1 MVVQH
6 KLLEKAY
13 FIIKPT
19 GRAMVRPA
27 SSDKWKAPLVTFRQ
41 ICNFRDPNLVTFYFY
56 ELNHFLDWMNT
67 TLLYSTNI
75 LVYLLTVNKNCLIPK
90 NQKMC
95 DLILVTLLKMRP
107 HHSQSNRENATSSRG
122 TTPLASYKEVSF
134 EYIPELFCILHM
146 LTRSGRLSITI

>member
-6 KLLEKAY
+6 KLLEKA
-13 FIIKPT
+13 T

-56 ELNHFLDWMNT
+56 ELNHFLDWTKT
-67 TLLYSTNI
+67 TLLFIYSTNI
-75 LVYLLTVNKNCLIPK
+75 LVRLLTVNKNCLIPK
-90 NQKMC
+90 NRKMC

-107 HHSQSNRENATSSRG
+107 HHSQSNRENSTSSRG
-122 TTPLASYKEVSF
+122 TSPLASYKEVSF
-134 EYIPELFCILHM
+134 EYVLELFCILHM

>member
-6 KLLEKAY
+6 KLLEKA
-13 FIIKPT
+13 T

-56 ELNHFLDWMNT
+56 ELNHFLDWMKT
-67 TLLYSTNI
+67 TLLFIYSTNI
-75 LVYLLTVNKNCLIPK
+75 LVRLLTVNKNCLIPK
-90 NQKMC
+90 NRKMC

-122 TTPLASYKEVSF
+122 TSPLASYKEVSF
-134 EYIPELFCILHM
+134 EYVLELFCILHM